1 MSSDAAPPAPPSDSA
16 HRAAKFRALSLL
28 AVCGVAAVA
37 LWFSASAVVPSLK
50 TEIDLSPEQTS
61 LFTSAVQ
68 VGFVVGTLVSAV
80 LVLADRLDPRRFFM
94 VSVLVAAAANALI
107 LVAPPPSPLVY
118 LARFV
123 TGLCMAGVYPVG
135 MKMAATW
142 ARGDLGL
149 IIAIL
154 VGALTLGS
162 ASPHLFNAFGGVD
175 WRFTVVACSVVAL
188 AAALLIN
195 FVELGPGRT
204 RSPSFDPRHL
214 FKAFGTPALRL
225 ANFGYLGHM
234 WELYAMWAW
243 LGVFLDASFRLNGG
257 GATDPAAAARLTMF
271 AVMGLGGVAGCLAGG
286 WIADRQGRTL
296 LTMGA
301 MMLSGTCAIA
311 VGFLF
316 GANPWL
322 LGAICL
328 I

>member
-1 MSSDAAPPAPPSDSA
+1 M
-16 HRAAKFRALSLL
+16 
-28 AVCGVAAVA
+28 A

-61 LFTSAVQ
+61 LFTSADQ
-68 VGFVVGTLVSAV
+68 IGFVVGTLASAV

-94 VSVLVAAAANALI
+94 VSALVAAAAKALI

-149 IIAIL
+149 MVAIL

-175 WRFTVVACSVVAL
+175 WRFTVAACSVVAL
-188 AAALLIN
+188 LAALLIN

-204 RSPSFDPRHL
+204 LSPSFDPSHL
-214 FKAFGTPALRL
+214 
-225 ANFGYLGHM
+225 
-234 WELYAMWAW
+234 
-243 LGVFLDASFRLNGG
+243 LNS
-257 GATDPAAAARLTMF
+257 P
-271 AVMGLGGVAGCLAGG
+271 
-286 WIADRQGRTL
+286 
-296 LTMGA
+296 
-301 MMLSGTCAIA
+301 
-311 VGFLF
+311 
-316 GANPWL
+316 
-322 LGAICL
+322 L
-328 I
+328 IKSAPSDSLVP